1 MGYPS
6 EVKNDL
12 QLTGRQGIETKN
24 LDLLLKEIKVHK
36 HQTANSF
43 YEIGIRLKLI
53 KDEEL
58 YTQKGFS
65 SFPEFLKIPEIDLSN
80 VLAERFMIVSED
92 EDVKKALYLGSAKV
106 TEILKLDPEN
116 RKKIL
121 NNPVDINGSSKSID
135 ELSLNELKKVSQE
148 FKRAGKLKCDRC
160 GRWIDHLKE
169 LDGKFYGAGSK
180 HSCYDRAIEDRRNIE
195 ENAIPAA
202 QLDNVLND
210 LKRTVP
216 HVNGHTSPIN
226 WLPESIYQVY
236 GQFLHQYKINSEE
249 LSIEELEKEEDIVE
263 KLMNLLKSRL
273 KDIKESVQLI
283 KSSSDVEAYSNAPVL
298 NSIK

>member
-6 EVKNDL
+6 EVNNKVERTSSKGL
-12 QLTGRQGIETKN
+12 ETKN
-24 LDLLLKEIKVHK
+24 LDLLLEEIKVHK
-36 HQTANSF
+36 HQTASSF
-43 YEIGIRLKLI
+43 YEIGVRLKLI

-65 SFPEFLKIPEIDLSN
+65 TFQDFLKIPEIDLSSI
-80 VLAERFMIVSED
+80 LAERFMMMGED
-92 EDVKKALYLGSAKV
+92 EDLKNSLYLGSAKV
-106 TEILKLDPEN
+106 AEILKLDPEH

-121 NNPVDINGSSKSID
+121 NQPVEINGSQKSVE

-169 LDGKFYGAGSK
+169 MDGKFYGAGSK
-180 HSCYDRAIEDRRNIE
+180 HSCYDRAVEDRRLIE

-210 LKRTVP
+210 LKSTVP
-216 HVNGHTSPIN
+216 HVNGHTATIN

-236 GQFLHQYKINSEE
+236 GQFLNQYKINSEE
-249 LSIEELEKEEDIVE
+249 LSLNELEKEEEIVE

-283 KSSSDVEAYSNAPVL
+283 RSTSSETEAVIS
-298 NSIK
+298 K

>member
-1 MGYPS
+1 MGYPT
-6 EVKNDL
+6 EANNETG
-12 QLTGRQGIETKN
+12 LTGSKGIETKN
-24 LDLLLKEIKVHK
+24 LDLLLEEIKLHK

-43 YEIGIRLKLI
+43 NEIGVRLKLI
-53 KDEEL
+53 KEEEL
-58 YTQKGFS
+58 FTQKGFS
-65 SFPEFLKIPEIDLSN
+65 SFADFLKIPEIDLSN
-80 VLAERFMIVSED
+80 ILAERFMLMGED
-92 EDVKKALYLGSAKV
+92 EDLKKSLYLGSAKV
-106 TEILKLDPEN
+106 TEILKLDPEH
-116 RKKIL
+116 RRKIL
-121 NNPVDINGSSKSID
+121 NSPVEVNGLQKTVD
-135 ELSLNELKKVSQE
+135 RLSLNELKKVSQD

-180 HSCYDRAIEDRRNIE
+180 HSCYDREVEDRRNIE

-210 LKRTVP
+210 LKSTVP
-216 HVNGHTSPIN
+216 HVNGHTSTIN

-249 LSIEELEKEEDIVE
+249 LSLDELEKEEEIVD

-273 KDIKESVQLI
+273 KDIKDSVQLI
-283 KSSSDVEAYSNAPVL
+283 KPTLNATETHTEAPVQ
-298 NSIK
+298 

>member
-6 EVKNDL
+6 EVNTDL
-12 QLTGRQGIETKN
+12 GSSGNKGLETKN
-24 LDLLLKEIKVHK
+24 LDLLLEEIKVHK

-53 KDEEL
+53 KDNEL

-65 SFPEFLKIPEIDLSN
+65 SFLEFLKIPEIDLSN
-80 VLAERFMIVSED
+80 VLSERFMLMGED
-92 EDVKKALYLGSAKV
+92 EDVKKSLYLGSAKV
-106 TEILKLDPEN
+106 TEILKLNPEH

-121 NNPVDINGSSKSID
+121 NDPVDINGLKKTIN
-135 ELSLNELKKVSQE
+135 ELSLNELKHVSQE
-148 FKRAGKLKCDRC
+148 FKRSGKLKCDRC

-180 HSCYDRAIEDRRNIE
+180 HSCYDRAVEDRRNIE

-210 LKRTVP
+210 LKSTVP
-216 HVNGHTSPIN
+216 HVNGHTATVN

-249 LSIEELEKEEDIVE
+249 LSLEELEKEEEIVE
-263 KLMNLLKSRL
+263 KLMNLLKSRQ
-273 KDIKESVQLI
+273 KDIKDSVQLI
-283 KSSSDVEAYSNAPVL
+283 KSTSSVEVGV
-298 NSIK
+298 

>member
-6 EVKNDL
+6 EVNNEL
-12 QLTGRQGIETKN
+12 QISSKKGIETKN
-24 LDLLLKEIKVHK
+24 LDLLLEEIKAHK

-43 YEIGIRLKLI
+43 NEIGIRLKLI

-65 SFPEFLKIPEIDLSN
+65 TFLDFLKTPEIDLSN
-80 VLAERFMIVSED
+80 ILAERFMLMGQD
-92 EDVKKALYLGSAKV
+92 EDVKKSLYLGSAKV
-106 TEILKLDPEN
+106 TEILKLDPEH

-121 NNPVDINGSSKSID
+121 NDPVDINGSRKTVD
-135 ELSLNELKKVSQE
+135 ELSLNELKRVSQD

-180 HSCYDRAIEDRRNIE
+180 HSCYDREVEDRRNIE

-210 LKRTVP
+210 LKSTVP
-216 HVNGHTSPIN
+216 HVNGHTATIN

-249 LSIEELEKEEDIVE
+249 LSLEELEKEEDIVE

-273 KDIKESVQLI
+273 KDIKDSVQLI
-283 KSSSDVEAYSNAPVL
+283 KSSSPAEIESGVSQ
-298 NSIK
+298 